1 MPTSPTCSAACC
13 AAWPAGSVPTRSNGD
28 RPTGILN
35 KSIAI
40 LVDAFEGKRDKED
53 ALAEIISHFE
63 WIETRPKKRP
73 KVAIFGDLYVRDNRV
88 MNQDLVRFIENNGGE
103 VITTPYSNYAKMIAG
118 SYFRKWFNEGKYL
131 DVLSYRTLL
140 ATMTQMEKAYFRIF
154 NRILGEGEFEYTD
167 NPEKILAAYRISVEN
182 TGESMD
188 NILKIHYLKKHYP
201 DIVLFVQASPALCC
215 ASPDHPGNA
224 RGYRAVDRCAGGVG
238 NLRRYR
244 RLQKRGDHPL
254 SQVSPERG
262 RVAPCRPP
270 VEMPMA

>member
-1 MPTSPTCSAACC
+1 
-13 AAWPAGSVPTRSNGD
+13 
-28 RPTGILN
+28 
-35 KSIAI
+35 
-40 LVDAFEGKRDKED
+40 
-53 ALAEIISHFE
+53 
-63 WIETRPKKRP
+63 
-73 KVAIFGDLYVRDNRV
+73 

-215 ASPDHPGNA
+215 ASLITQAMREDIERLTGVPVVSVTYDGT
-224 RGYRAVDRCAGGVG
+224 GGSKT
-238 NLRRYR
+238 R
-244 RLQKRGDHPL
+244 
-254 SQVSPERG
+254 
-262 RVAPCRPP
+262 
-270 VEMPMA
+270 